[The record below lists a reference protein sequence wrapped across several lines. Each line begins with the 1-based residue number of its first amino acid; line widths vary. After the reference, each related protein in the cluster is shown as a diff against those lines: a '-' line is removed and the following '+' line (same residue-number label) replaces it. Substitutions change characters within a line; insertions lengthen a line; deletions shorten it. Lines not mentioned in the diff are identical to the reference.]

1 MFRQENSF
9 NMKKKDTEIFK
20 KEIKNISKK
29 FKNDER
35 LKEYEQSLESF
46 KKLVQKGYAK
56 ERGNNLLSITD
67 QTNNVVIFNI

>member
-1 MFRQENSF
+1 
-9 NMKKKDTEIFK
+9 MKKKDTEIFK

-56 ERGNNLLSITD
+56 ERGNNLLFGG
-67 QTNNVVIFNI
+67 QGQ